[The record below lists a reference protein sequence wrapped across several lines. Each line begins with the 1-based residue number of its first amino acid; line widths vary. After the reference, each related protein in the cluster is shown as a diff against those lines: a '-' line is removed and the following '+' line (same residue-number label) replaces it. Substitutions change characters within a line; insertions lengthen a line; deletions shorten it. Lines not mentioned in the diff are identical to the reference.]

1 VINENDTVSTV
12 ELDSPAGG
20 AERVRVFGDN
30 DKLSALVMTHI
41 DADLLVLLSDVDG
54 LYTDDPQSE
63 NAALIS
69 ELDSLDENVRGYVR
83 GGNGRGRGGME
94 TKLEAV
100 RIATEDGRPAIIA
113 NGRTPGILDSILA
126 GKPVG
131 TLFFPRKSR

>member
-1 VINENDTVSTV
+1 MVST
-12 ELDSPAGG
+12 LTIPRAKTQRSFQNWTRSTKTFAGY
-20 AERVRVFGDN
+20 A
-30 DKLSALVMTHI
+30 
-41 DADLLVLLSDVDG
+41 
-54 LYTDDPQSE
+54 
-63 NAALIS
+63 
-69 ELDSLDENVRGYVR
+69 R

-100 RIATEDGRPAIIA
+100 RIANEDGRPAIIA